1 MHVYMCMYINKYA
14 LMCICTYECMN
25 VCMYVCMHAYKSLLV
40 RSGEKASRYIFLPV
54 KFLVL
59 RSNVEAQNV

>member
-1 MHVYMCMYINKYA
+1 
-14 LMCICTYECMN
+14 MCICTYECMN